1 MLIFPI
7 HSPAP
12 IASFH
17 QIVKR
22 VTRDEKEVSRLLA
35 QVRAIKQALQ
45 ASEAAHDPPCA
56 SDPADALPLLPTPIP
71 NPSAG
76 SDILE
81 GVPGDSNMKVE
92 AVVVT
97 DLTAPDAPT
106 DQRSITLLTDGDRAE
121 QTNGRGSMEV
131 PVSYVDLD
139 VSSLVPSSNT
149 AEGISSEQTSAPSS
163 APLTSE
169 PQVLEQHLRASSV
182 SLSEAL
188 DRLSRS
194 RAEEQSCLKKSQMEE
209 SRVEE
214 TTEWMLA
221 MQGVLWPENSAD
233 AELGRPILPNQA
245 PPIVAQEEMLK
256 HMTGASD
263 NGATDTAK
271 TSVATSSTTEMDLD
285 ADAEGEGGGEG
296 EGEGAEGTTSSEPV
310 KYAFYAPVPCPP
322 SPSSAS
328 NPKSKDFLTY
338 GMCNALDAARL
349 LRIIDVVDVDTT
361 IEAFRWMAW
370 CFRCLHI
377 LRIPPATHT
386 LKRLLACCRP
396 FKLADDKITKAVGG
410 ILSRSLVW
418 KGKVRK
424 LLFPSPR
431 LSRPTPPLPHLNVS
445 MDTTR
450 LQLLITEGGMV
461 PMTSKLKDY
470 LVRTWDAEVLRASSL
485 PAISSQTAP
494 HPQAV
499 DGPVQSTGKAKRVPK
514 AHAIPPVSGIAKN
527 IIISMT
533 GDIAESSDDD
543 DADADGDGDS
553 DGDAGEEDAKR
564 AESSSASDPLNV
576 SDENPRSSSS
586 ASSSASSSS
595 SVPHMDTTHPSEGK
609 KRHAYDRESARD
621 YVYTTLSPAMWAP
634 LPSLWPP
641 ELSVRQIST
650 PLKTAP
656 RMKRANTSSS
666 SNSRTPAFPLTAEQQ
681 AAPASSPSPLCDT
694 ATAPCDSESRSNS
707 S

>member
-1 MLIFPI
+1 LLIFPI
-7 HSPAP
+7 NSPAP

-35 QVRAIKQALQ
+35 QVRAIKLALQ
-45 ASEAAHDPPCA
+45 ASEAAHDPPYA

-81 GVPGDSNMKVE
+81 GVPGESNMKVE
-92 AVVVT
+92 AGVVA

-106 DQRSITLLTDGDRAE
+106 DQLSSTQLTDGAE
-121 QTNGRGSMEV
+121 QTNGSGSMEV
-131 PVSYVDLD
+131 PVSHVDVEL
-139 VSSLVPSSNT
+139 SSLVPSSNI
-149 AEGISSEQTSAPSS
+149 AEGIFNEPTGAPSS

-169 PQVLEQHLRASSV
+169 PQVLEQHLRASSA

-233 AELGRPILPNQA
+233 TELGRPILPNQS

-256 HMTGASD
+256 HMSGASD

-271 TSVATSSTTEMDLD
+271 ASVVTSSTTEMDLE
-285 ADAEGEGGGEG
+285 ADAEGEG

-322 SPSSAS
+322 SPFSAS
-328 NPKSKDFLTY
+328 NSKSKDFLTY

-424 LLFPSPR
+424 LLFPGPR

-485 PAISSQTAP
+485 PAVSSQTAP

-499 DGPVQSTGKAKRVPK
+499 DGSMQSTGKAKRVPK
-514 AHAIPPVSGIAKN
+514 AHAIPPVSGIAKT

-543 DADADGDGDS
+543 DADADGDGD
-553 DGDAGEEDAKR
+553 AGEEDAKR
-564 AESSSASDPLNV
+564 AENSSASDPLKV
-576 SDENPRSSSS
+576 SDESPRSSSS

-595 SVPHMDTTHPSEGK
+595 SVPHMDTTHPLEGK

-641 ELSVRQIST
+641 ELSVRQISP

-666 SNSRTPAFPLTAEQQ
+666 SSSNRSTPTFPLTAEQQ
-681 AAPASSPSPLCDT
+681 AAPASSPSPLCD
-694 ATAPCDSESRSNS
+694 ASTAPRDSESRSNS

>member
-81 GVPGDSNMKVE
+81 GIPGDSNMKVE
-92 AVVVT
+92 AGVVT
-97 DLTAPDAPT
+97 DLTALDAST
-106 DQRSITLLTDGDRAE
+106 DQRSSTLLTDGDGAE
-121 QTNGRGSMEV
+121 QTNGRGSKEV
-131 PVSYVDLD
+131 PVSHVDVD

-149 AEGISSEQTSAPSS
+149 AEGISSEPTGAPSS

-169 PQVLEQHLRASSV
+169 PQVLEQHLRASSA

-233 AELGRPILPNQA
+233 AELGRPILPNQS
-245 PPIVAQEEMLK
+245 PPIVAQEVMLM
-256 HMTGASD
+256 HITGASD

-271 TSVATSSTTEMDLD
+271 ASAVTSSATEMDL
-285 ADAEGEGGGEG
+285 DAEGEGGGEG
-296 EGEGAEGTTSSEPV
+296 EGEEGTTSSEPV

-377 LRIPPATHT
+377 IRIPPATHT

-424 LLFPSPR
+424 LLFLGPR
-431 LSRPTPPLPHLNVS
+431 LSRPTQPLPHLNVS

-485 PAISSQTAP
+485 PAISSLTAP

-514 AHAIPPVSGIAKN
+514 AHAIPPVSGIAKT

-543 DADADGDGDS
+543 DADDADGDG

-564 AESSSASDPLNV
+564 AESSSVSDPLKV
-576 SDENPRSSSS
+576 SDESPRSSSS
-586 ASSSASSSS
+586 ASSSASS
-595 SVPHMDTTHPSEGK
+595 THQLEGK

-666 SNSRTPAFPLTAEQQ
+666 SNISTPTFPLTAEQQ

-694 ATAPCDSESRSNS
+694 LIAPCDSESRSNS

>member
-1 MLIFPI
+1 MLIFPK

-45 ASEAAHDPPCA
+45 ASEAAHDPPCV
-56 SDPADALPLLPTPIP
+56 SDPANALPLLPTPIP
-71 NPSAG
+71 NPCGG

-97 DLTAPDAPT
+97 DLTVPDAPT
-106 DQRSITLLTDGDRAE
+106 DQRSSTLLTDGDGAE
-121 QTNGRGSMEV
+121 QTNGRASMEV
-131 PVSYVDLD
+131 PVSHADVD

-149 AEGISSEQTSAPSS
+149 AEGISSEPTGTPSS
-163 APLTSE
+163 ASLTSE
-169 PQVLEQHLRASSV
+169 PQVLEQHLRASSA

-233 AELGRPILPNQA
+233 AELGRPILPNQS

-271 TSVATSSTTEMDLD
+271 ASVVTSSISEMDLD
-285 ADAEGEGGGEG
+285 ADADAEG

-370 CFRCLHI
+370 CFRCLHM

-424 LLFPSPR
+424 LLFPGPR
-431 LSRPTPPLPHLNVS
+431 LSHPTPPLPHLTVS

-499 DGPVQSTGKAKRVPK
+499 DGAVQSTGKAKRVPK
-514 AHAIPPVSGIAKN
+514 AHAIPPVSGIAKT

-543 DADADGDGDS
+543 DVDADVDGDG
-553 DGDAGEEDAKR
+553 DGDAGEEDARR
-564 AESSSASDPLNV
+564 AEISSASDPLKV
-576 SDENPRSSSS
+576 SDESPKSSS
-586 ASSSASSSS
+586 SSSS
-595 SVPHMDTTHPSEGK
+595 SVPHMDTTHPLDGK

-666 SNSRTPAFPLTAEQQ
+666 SSSSSSTPDFPLTAEQQ
-681 AAPASSPSPLCDT
+681 AAPAPSPSPLCDT
-694 ATAPCDSESRSNS
+694 YTAPCDSESRSNS

>member
-1 MLIFPI
+1 MPC
-7 HSPAP
+7 
-12 IASFH
+12 
-17 QIVKR
+17 
-22 VTRDEKEVSRLLA
+22 VSDR
-35 QVRAIKQALQ
+35 
-45 ASEAAHDPPCA
+45 
-56 SDPADALPLLPTPIP
+56 ADALPLLPTPTP
-71 NPSAG
+71 NPTHSAG

-81 GVPGDSNMKVE
+81 GAPSDSIMKVE
-92 AVVVT
+92 TGVVA
-97 DLTAPDAPT
+97 DLTAPDAFT
-106 DQRSITLLTDGDRAE
+106 DQRSSTQLTDGDCAE
-121 QTNGRGSMEV
+121 QTNGMDSMTV
-131 PVSYVDLD
+131 PDSHIDVD
-139 VSSLVPSSNT
+139 VPSLFPSSNA
-149 AEGISSEQTSAPSS
+149 AEGISSEPTGAPTS

-169 PQVLEQHLRASSV
+169 PQVLEQHLRASSA

-233 AELGRPILPNQA
+233 TELGRPILPNQS

-263 NGATDTAK
+263 DGATDMAK
-271 TSVATSSTTEMDLD
+271 ASVVTSSTTEMDLD
-285 ADAEGEGGGEG
+285 EEG
-296 EGEGAEGTTSSEPV
+296 EGEGVEGTASSEPL
-310 KYAFYAPVPCPP
+310 KYAFYAPVPLPP

-424 LLFPSPR
+424 LLFPGPR
-431 LSRPTPPLPHLNVS
+431 PSRPTPPLPHLNVS

-450 LQLLITEGGMV
+450 LQLLIAEGGMV

-485 PAISSQTAP
+485 PATPSQTTS
-494 HPQAV
+494 HPQPV
-499 DGPVQSTGKAKRVPK
+499 DGPVQFTGKAKRVPK
-514 AHAIPPVSGIAKN
+514 THAIPPVSGIAKT

-543 DADADGDGDS
+543 DDDGDLDADG
-553 DGDAGEEDAKR
+553 DGDAGEEDAKKV
-564 AESSSASDPLNV
+564 ESNSASDFLKV
-576 SDENPRSSSS
+576 SDESPRSSSS

-595 SVPHMDTTHPSEGK
+595 STPHMDTTHLPEGK
-609 KRHAYDRESARD
+609 KRHTYDRESARD

-656 RMKRANTSSS
+656 RMKRANTSSTS
-666 SNSRTPAFPLTAEQQ
+666 STSTFPLTAEQQ
-681 AAPASSPSPLCDT
+681 AASASSPSPLCDT
-694 ATAPCDSESRSNS
+694 STAPCDSESRSNS